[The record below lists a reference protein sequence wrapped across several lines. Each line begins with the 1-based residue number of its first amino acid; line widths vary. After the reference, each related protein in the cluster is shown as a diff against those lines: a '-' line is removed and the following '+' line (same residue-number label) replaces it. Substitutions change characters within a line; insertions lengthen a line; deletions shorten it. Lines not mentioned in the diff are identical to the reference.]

1 MRAWLALLV
10 LLAACGR
17 PNDSA
22 RRADPGPADLE
33 RAAVRAG
40 IIADPDRIDITG
52 LYARDTDRLCIV
64 PARDGFAIGAFVDY
78 GPNETCS
85 GRGTVT
91 RAGETLHVTLGESGA
106 CAFDARYE
114 GDRIV
119 FPARLPEA
127 CDRLCRDRASLAA
140 LDVRRLS
147 DSVAEAS
154 TLRDAG
160 QQRLC
165 AK

>member
-1 MRAWLALLV
+1 MRIALALV
-10 LLAACGR
+10 LLLTGCGR
-17 PNDSA
+17 PSEPV
-22 RRADPGPADLE
+22 RRAGTGGADLE
-33 RAAVRAG
+33 AAAVRAG

-64 PARDGFAIGAFVDY
+64 PVRSGFAVGVYVDY

-85 GRGTVT
+85 GRGSVA
-91 RAGETLHVTLGESGA
+91 RAGETLHVTLGEGDS

-119 FPARLPEA
+119 FPARLPDA
-127 CDRLCRDRASLAA
+127 CERLCRDRASLAA

-147 DSVAEAS
+147 DSIAEAT
-154 TLRDAG
+154 TLRDS
-160 QQRLC
+160 QRRRLC
-165 AK
+165 AQ